1 MSQKLNRKKHLEEDN
16 SESLFKR
23 LQKNRQR
30 LNRNLIET
38 SNSFVDKSL
47 QSKELFQEFMEVAFN
62 LLIRILNL
70 ILAIFGVQIPNI
82 GLPDDKSPL
91 ADTLQGSLCEDYI
104 SEQDPSSNPAL
115 KSRPLAI
122 KNYLRLSALDLPVS
136 DQILRN
142 ISDEDLW
149 VLNSLTEQ
157 ERSLVTETE
166 TSKVLSTLHK
176 ISKPQAVAE
185 LECVIDTYDVKP
197 IHPPKLL
204 N

>member
-1 MSQKLNRKKHLEEDN
+1 M
-16 SESLFKR
+16 
-23 LQKNRQR
+23 
-30 LNRNLIET
+30 
-38 SNSFVDKSL
+38 
-47 QSKELFQEFMEVAFN
+47 
-62 LLIRILNL
+62 LIRILNL
-70 ILAIFGVQIPNI
+70 ILAIFGVQIPNV

-91 ADTLQGSLCEDYI
+91 ADTLQGSLCKDYI
-104 SEQDPSSNPAL
+104 LEQDPSSNPAL

-157 ERSLVTETE
+157 ERRLVIETE
-166 TSKVLSTLHK
+166 TRKVLSTLHK